1 MMQEAMEVS
10 NGNCFATQGQF
21 AWLPVGMSPGSTQLG
36 VPPYLLG
43 HMKATELAELAR
55 IMLELEE
62 AVLAARLEATKKQI
76 GVLNSMLAEGSKE
89 PKGSPQQ

>member
-1 MMQEAMEVS
+1 MS

-21 AWLPVGMSPGSTQLG
+21 AWLPVGMFPGSTQLG

-55 IMLELEE
+55 IMLEMEE
-62 AVLAARLEATKKQI
+62 AVLEARLKATKDQI
-76 GVLNSMLAEGSKE
+76 SLLNNMLDDA
-89 PKGSPQQ
+89 